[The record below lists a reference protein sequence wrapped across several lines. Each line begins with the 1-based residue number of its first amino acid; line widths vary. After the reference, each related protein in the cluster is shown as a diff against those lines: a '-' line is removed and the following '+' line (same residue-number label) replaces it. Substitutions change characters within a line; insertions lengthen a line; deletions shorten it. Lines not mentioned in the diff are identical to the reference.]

1 MSDKFVPPQDLMDT
15 FKKRQKM
22 VPILFGALAILLV
35 IIGILVIILAG
46 KSQGGWF
53 STKTPTPTLTFTP
66 TATVPSPTPEATAT
80 ETPTPEPTMTSTP
93 SGPFEYIVQAGDNC
107 YDIAAKFNVDLLTL
121 LAINNFSA
129 GGCPIQP
136 NQTIMI
142 PAPGQKMPTPTP
154 IPSDLPRGTKIKYTV
169 QAGDT
174 LSTIASAFNS
184 TVDSILS
191 LNKKVITDQNKLNA
205 GDVLTIAV
213 NLVTPTPTYA
223 PTSTSAATTQP
234 PPTATAT
241 K

>member
-1 MSDKFVPPQDLMDT
+1 
-15 FKKRQKM
+15 M

>member
-1 MSDKFVPPQDLMDT
+1 MSDKFIPPQDLMDT
-15 FKKRQKM
+15 FKKRQKL
-22 VPILFGALAILLV
+22 VPVLFGALAILLV
-35 IIGILVIILAG
+35 IIGVLVIILAG

-154 IPSDLPRGTKIKYTV
+154 IPSDLPRGTKIKYTI

-174 LSTIASAFNS
+174 LSSIASTFNS
-184 TVDSILS
+184 TVESILS
-191 LNKKVITDQNKLNA
+191 LNKSVITDQNKLNA

-223 PTSTSAATTQP
+223 PTSTRAGTTQP
-234 PPTATAT
+234 SPTVTAT